1 MTLFNAAHIILKL
14 WSKGDVVL
22 TENDSLKQRIR
33 DGFLFDAYGSLLTE
47 KQRMACDMIWLQ
59 DLSLAEAAETL
70 NVSRQGVHDL
80 ITRAR
85 ENMEEYENSLALLSR
100 QEKIEK
106 LQQLLEES
114 KNKIPADVYKAFAK
128 LIEA

>member
-1 MTLFNAAHIILKL
+1 
-14 WSKGDVVL
+14 L
-22 TENDSLKQRIR
+22 TEKDSLKQRIR

-59 DLSLAEAAETL
+59 DLSLAESAETL

-85 ENMEEYENSLALLSR
+85 ENMEEYESSLALLSR

>member
-1 MTLFNAAHIILKL
+1 LAEK
-14 WSKGDVVL
+14 
-22 TENDSLKQRIR
+22 DSLKQRIR
-33 DGFLFDAYGSLLTE
+33 DGLLFDAYGSLLTE
-47 KQRMACDMIWLQ
+47 KQRLACDMIWLQ

-85 ENMEEYENSLALLSR
+85 ENMEEYESSLALLSR

-106 LQQLLEES
+106 MQQLLEEN
-114 KNKIPADVYKAFAK
+114 KTKIPADVYKAFAE

>member
-1 MTLFNAAHIILKL
+1 MTSINVPYIIHTLC
-14 WSKGDVVL
+14 SKGDVVL
-22 TENDSLKQRIR
+22 AEKDSLKQRIR
-33 DGFLFDAYGSLLTE
+33 DGLLFDAYGSLLTE
-47 KQRMACDMIWLQ
+47 KQRLACDMIWLQ

-85 ENMEEYENSLALLSR
+85 ENMEEYESSLALLSR

-106 LQQLLEES
+106 MQQLLEEN
-114 KNKIPADVYKAFAK
+114 KTKIPADVYKAFAE

>member
-1 MTLFNAAHIILKL
+1 LTSINVPYIIHTLC
-14 WSKGDVVL
+14 SKGDVVL
-22 TENDSLKQRIR
+22 AEKDSLKQRIR
-33 DGFLFDAYGSLLTE
+33 DGLLFDAYGSLLTE
-47 KQRMACDMIWLQ
+47 KQRLACDMIWLQ

-85 ENMEEYENSLALLSR
+85 ENMEEYESSLALLSR

-106 LQQLLEES
+106 MQQLLEEN
-114 KNKIPADVYKAFAK
+114 KTKIPADVYKAFAE